1 MPWTAPAQTER
12 GAPDSPH
19 ERSRAT
25 RGAAKRISA
34 GAAFEERDALVER
47 CERSGVR
54 LAVHHV
60 EAGVDGVEA
69 GVDGV
74 EASVD
79 GVEASVDGVE
89 ASVEAGVR
97 LVETFRRGRGEE
109 RQVGAENAD
118 ALCHVPQRSIG
129 ALPMGGHGFEEDVVL
144 GSYLFEEDGG
154 AFGRGHRGRRFRS
167 PRGSAARGHGALASN
182 RGWTRQ
188 ERQAGKLGTGAVG
201 RTVLMRPGGAAIVPE
216 AAAGFSRRRG
226 ARPVSRTR
234 GRVSLDRGN
243 CREDHQWCEGARQPA
258 CLSRSSWRR
267 EALSRQGRPGG
278 IVHRDLKPPTSSSP
292 SGRMGNPSSRCST
305 SDLEDDDHFVLGVR
319 RRAIAPSVA
328 GGAQRQLDPAEV
340 T

>member
-60 EAGVDGVEA
+60 EAS
-69 GVDGV
+69 VDGV

-89 ASVEAGVR
+89 ASVDGVDASVDGVEASVDGVEASVDGVEAGVR
-97 LVETFRRGRGEE
+97 LAETFRRGRGEE

-129 ALPMGGHGFEEDVVL
+129 ALPVGGHGFEDDVVL

-188 ERQAGKLGTGAVG
+188 ERQAGKLGTGAIG

-267 EALSRQGRPGG
+267 EALSR
-278 IVHRDLKPPTSSSP
+278 
-292 SGRMGNPSSRCST
+292 
-305 SDLEDDDHFVLGVR
+305 
-319 RRAIAPSVA
+319 
-328 GGAQRQLDPAEV
+328 
-340 T
+340 